1 MNFIDLKYAGIL
13 STRLEQYTIKNNS
26 PYRANL
32 RCPVCG
38 DSQKSKTKARG
49 WILDK
54 DNKGWYYCHNCGIS
68 MNLGKFIEFINPSLY
83 TEYVADT
90 LLEKKAFEKPKKE
103 VKPLDKLKMKA
114 PNFRKNN
121 SPLLKLKKISSL
133 SPNHYAKKYIEQ
145 RKIPTH
151 QHYRLY
157 FAENFNAWVN
167 TIIPKKLDERYDEPR
182 LVTPFIDKSGNL
194 FGFAG
199 RSFEPN
205 AYLRYITIMIDE
217 DKPKVFGI
225 DQVDFTKPY
234 FVVEG
239 QLDALFISNCVAMAG
254 ADGNSEGLDYISN
267 ATYVFDNEPRNKEIV
282 RRMEKV
288 LKKGQKVVIWPDKF
302 IDKDINDMVL
312 SGLTPLD
319 IEMILDQHTYSGLEG
334 NLRLSTWRK
343 C

>member
-13 STRLEQYTIKNNS
+13 STRLDQYTIKNTA

-32 RCPVCG
+32 RCPICG

-54 DNKGWYYCHNCGIS
+54 DNKGWYYCHNCGVS
-68 MNLGKFIEFINPSLY
+68 MNLGKLIEFVNPSLY
-83 TEYVADT
+83 TEYVADS
-90 LLEKKAFEKPKKE
+90 LLEKKVMSVPKKE
-103 VKPLDKLKMKA
+103 VKPLDTLTMKA
-114 PNFRKNN
+114 PNFRKNK

-133 SPNHYAKKYIEQ
+133 SPNHFAKKYVEK
-145 RKIPTH
+145 RKIPTN

-182 LVTPFIDKSGNL
+182 LVTPFIDKGGNMY
-194 FGFAG
+194 GFAG
-199 RSFEPN
+199 RSFKLDS
-205 AYLRYITIMIDE
+205 YLRYITIMIDE
-217 DKPKVFGI
+217 NKTKIFGI
-225 DQVDFTKPY
+225 DKVDFEEPY

-239 QLDALFISNCVAMAG
+239 QLDALFIKNCVAMAG
-254 ADGNSEGLDYISN
+254 ADANSEGLDYISN
-267 ATYVFDNEPRNKEIV
+267 ATYVFDNEPRNKDIV
-282 RRMEKV
+282 KRMDRV
-288 LKKGQKVVIWPDKF
+288 LKKGQNVVIWPDK
-302 IDKDINDMVL
+302 IVDKDINDMVL

-319 IEMILDQHTYSGLEG
+319 IEMILSQNTYDGLEG
-334 NLRLSTWRK
+334 NLRLNAWRK